1 MLRINL
7 IAKIRKTYFVMS
19 AKIITFANLFKHLI
33 THSSNNTKMEA
44 KEQVLKAMREAG
56 QPVNAGK
63 VAEMTG
69 LDRKI
74 VDKAFDALK
83 KEGAIVSPVRCKWEP
98 AK

>member
-1 MLRINL
+1 MKEETL
-7 IAKIRKTYFVMS
+7 I
-19 AKIITFANLFKHLI
+19 FAI
-33 THSSNNTKMEA
+33 SSQYNTKMEA
-44 KEQVLKAMREAG
+44 KEQVLQAMREAG